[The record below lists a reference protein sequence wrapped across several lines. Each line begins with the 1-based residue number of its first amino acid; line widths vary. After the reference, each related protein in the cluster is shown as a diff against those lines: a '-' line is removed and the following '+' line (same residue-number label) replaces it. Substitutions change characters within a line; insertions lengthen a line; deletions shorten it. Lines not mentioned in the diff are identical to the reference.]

1 MSRRRSGAMF
11 RGRCRSF
18 GQAGA
23 MAKRALKR
31 SMKPGRKALA
41 VAMSLILAMRSSL
54 TRRSCKVRLTRSTR
68 PFAWL
73 ELAHRISMLSSAKAP
88 AELGHALAALG
99 LPPGD
104 AEHRVLVGVEGDRAA
119 MRLEV
124 ALQGLEVGKG
134 TFRGHEAQLQ
144 QPAGCIVDEDEQRAR
159 VRPILEPAMLAAVEL
174 HELAQGFAA

>member
-11 RGRCRSF
+11 SGRCRSF

-23 MAKRALKR
+23 TAKRALKR
-31 SMKPGRKALA
+31 WMKPGRKALA
-41 VAMSLILAMRSSL
+41 AAMSLILAMRSSL
-54 TRRSCKVRLTRSTR
+54 TSRSCKVRLTRSTR

-73 ELAHRISMLSSAKAP
+73 ELAQQDLDVQLGQGP

-119 MRLEV
+119 MRFEV

-134 TFRGHEAQLQ
+134 AFRGHEAQLQ
-144 QPAGCIVDEDEQRAR
+144 QPAGRVVDEDERRAR
-159 VRPILEPAMLAAVEL
+159 VRPILEPAMLAAVDL
-174 HELAQGFAA
+174 HQLAQGFAA